1 MIDPKKRNNTTWRT
15 LAAFAFDVIAVAAV
29 WLISYLLRFNGVL
42 PHAYVH
48 PVWMQLIWVIPIYA
62 VLFQAFGL
70 YRGMWLFASLLDLIR
85 IAKAV
90 VTGALV
96 TMIGSVL
103 VQPTPLVPRSVLI
116 VSPILLVLMMGGA
129 RAFYRAAK
137 EFYMDRGA
145 RGGQSVR
152 RGKPVLILG
161 AGRAGAALARELS
174 YSPEWRLLGLL
185 DDDSTKVGREI
196 YGYRVL
202 GSIDAIDQLTSST
215 GIGRTATH
223 VIIAMP
229 GATAEQKRR
238 VAALCM
244 RSPARVMTLPQLT
257 ETAPEGNFLSRV
269 RNIDLEDLLGR
280 DAVSIDAE
288 HVGEMLH
295 ERVVMVTGAGGSIGS
310 ELCRQIAQFTPAQL
324 IAFDQ
329 SEFSIYRLGEEFRER
344 HPEFPLVEVIGDVKD
359 GLLLEKVMMRY
370 RPSVV
375 FHAAAYKHV
384 PLMEDVNAWQSVRNN
399 VYGTYQTAMA
409 ATRAG
414 VGRFVLISTDKAVN
428 PTNVMGASKRL
439 AEMVC
444 QALQQRATPMM
455 TEHASGNLMQNDA
468 RPAPEKFD
476 GVGAGQSNVDWGRTD
491 ICTVEKVQSSSHRQ
505 DALQFEIVRFGNVL
519 GSAGS
524 VIPKFQEQ
532 IAKGGPVTVTHPD
545 ITRFFMTIPEA
556 SQLVLQASSMG
567 RGGEIFV
574 LDMGRPMR
582 IVDLARD
589 LIRLYGFTEEQIGIS
604 YTGLRPG
611 EKLFEELLADAET
624 TRPTHHAKL
633 LIARTR
639 AVPDD
644 FLPSLLEWLTAAH
657 VPDDDDV
664 RVQLGKWLE
673 EYVPSTHAVLSPPAV
688 PQAH

>member
-1 MIDPKKRNNTTWRT
+1 MIETKNHNTTTWRT
-15 LAAFAFDVIAVAAV
+15 FAALAFDVVAVAAV
-29 WLISYLLRFNGVL
+29 WVISYLIRFNGAL
-42 PHAYVH
+42 PTEYVS
-48 PVWMQLIWVIPIYA
+48 PVCTQLIWVLPIYA
-62 VLFQAFGL
+62 VAFCLLGL
-70 YRGMWLFASLLDLIR
+70 YRGMWLFASLPDLIR

-90 VTGALV
+90 IAAAFV

-116 VSPILLVLMMGGA
+116 VSPILLLLVMGGA
-129 RAFYRAAK
+129 RACYRAAK
-137 EFYMDRGA
+137 EFYLDRGA

-185 DDDSTKVGREI
+185 DDDSAKIGREI

-202 GSIDAIDQLTSST
+202 GPVNAIDQLTSSS

-223 VIIAMP
+223 IIIAMP

-257 ETAPEGNFLSRV
+257 ESAEGNFLSRV

-288 HVGEMLH
+288 HVGELLH
-295 ERVVMVTGAGGSIGS
+295 NRVVMVTGAGGSIGS
-310 ELCRQIAQFTPAQL
+310 ELCRQIAQFTPSLLVAY
-324 IAFDQ
+324 DQ

-344 HPEFPLVEVIGDVKD
+344 HPELPIIEVIGDVKD
-359 GLLLEKVMMRY
+359 GLLLEKIMTRY

-399 VYGTYQTAMA
+399 VYGTYQTASA
-409 ATRAG
+409 AMRSG
-414 VGRFVLISTDKAVN
+414 VRRFVLISTDKAVN

-444 QALQQRATPMM
+444 QSLQQRAQPTQSLASTEADADADTPYAAA
-455 TEHASGNLMQNDA
+455 EHTS
-468 RPAPEKFD
+468 
-476 GVGAGQSNVDWGRTD
+476 
-491 ICTVEKVQSSSHRQ
+491 
-505 DALQFEIVRFGNVL
+505 LQFEIVRFGNVL

-611 EKLFEELLADAET
+611 EKLFEELLADEET

-639 AVPDD
+639 VVSDD
-644 FLPSLLEWLTAAH
+644 FLPSVLDWLTAAH
-657 VPDDDDV
+657 VPDDDLV
-664 RVQLGKWLE
+664 RAELVKWVE
-673 EYVPSTHAVLSPPAV
+673 EYAPPSHASSTSPASLALAAHAAALPA
-688 PQAH
+688 H